1 MIELPRTIVYRGVK
15 QHQVL
20 PFPLPTRMGPDS
32 VVDVYRWTAGPIG
45 AGERGPIRTTFEG
58 RTWIV
63 YWHDHQGFGPTLE
76 AAQESC
82 NAACVCSAKRQLL
95 YGLPEADRL

>member
-1 MIELPRTIVYRGVK
+1 
-15 QHQVL
+15 
-20 PFPLPTRMGPDS
+20 
-32 VVDVYRWTAGPIG
+32 
-45 AGERGPIRTTFEG
+45 
-58 RTWIV
+58 V